1 MDHDEDGKS
10 PMMVNLQSFGGFLRT
25 GVVALALTATG
36 IAGALVAGGAAQA
49 AEGHEKHILRQDWS
63 FAGPLGTYDPA
74 QLQRG
79 FKIYKDVC
87 SACHSLKYVA
97 FRNLAQPGG
106 PQFTE
111 EEAKVIAAGYQ
122 ITDGPNA
129 DGDMFERPGRLS
141 DHFPS
146 PFANEQAARAS
157 NGGALP
163 PDMSLL
169 AKARAVERGFPW
181 FVFDIVT
188 QYQESG
194 PDYIYTL
201 LNSFE
206 EPPADVHLL
215 PGQHYNPNFIAGTS
229 LAMAPPLQDGLVEYT
244 DGAPMTVDQYAKDV
258 SAFLMWAAEPHLDQ
272 RKRIGLNV
280 LIFLAVFAGALFLTK
295 KRIWADAH

>member
-1 MDHDEDGKS
+1 
-10 PMMVNLQSFGGFLRT
+10 MMVNLQSFGGFLRS
-25 GVVALALTATG
+25 GVMALTLAATG
-36 IAGALVAGGAAQA
+36 LVGAAVVTGGTTARA
-49 AEGHEKHILRQDWS
+49 AEGHEKHIERMDWS
-63 FAGPLGTYDPA
+63 FAGPLGSYDPA

-79 FKIYKDVC
+79 YKIYKEVC
-87 SACHSLKYVA
+87 SACHSMKYVA
-97 FRNLAQPGG
+97 FRNLSQPGG

-111 EEAKVIAAGYQ
+111 EEVKVLAASVQ

-129 DGDMFERPGRLS
+129 DGDMFQRPGRPS
-141 DHFPS
+141 DRFPS
-146 PFANEQAARAS
+146 PFPNEEAARAS

-181 FVFDIVT
+181 FVFDVIT

-194 PDYIYTL
+194 PDYIHTL
-201 LNSFE
+201 LTSYE
-206 EPPADVHLL
+206 EPPEGVVLM
-215 PGQHYNPNFIAGTS
+215 PGQHYNPNFINGIS

-244 DGAPMTVDQYAKDV
+244 DGTPTTVDQYAKDV

-295 KRIWADAH
+295 KRIWANAH